1 MSYLHIDNLYKNQ
14 DILQFKECYAMEKIH
29 GTSANISYNNKTLH
43 FFSGGEKHER
53 FIALFNRE
61 EIKAKIEQLGV
72 EKIVIFGEAYGGSQ
86 QGMRDTYGD
95 QLKFVAFEV
104 KIGTNWLAVPQ
115 AEEIVKSLG
124 LEFIHYKKIPATLY
138 NIDTERDTNSVQ
150 AMRNG
155 LGIGKKREGI
165 VLRPLV
171 EVTKNN
177 GERIIAKHKTEN
189 FRETKTKRKVKDP
202 NQLKVLEKAKEIAE
216 EWVTLMRLN
225 HVLDKV
231 QEPSMQKMREI
242 IQSMCEDV
250 KREASE
256 EIVWNKQVE
265 RSIGKKTALLTKQ
278 YFQNK
283 LREVKR

>member
-14 DILQFKECYAMEKIH
+14 DILQFKQCYSLEKIH

-43 FFSGGEKHER
+43 FCPGGEKYER
-53 FIALFNRE
+53 FIALFNKDE
-61 EIKAKIEQLGV
+61 LKEKIEQLGV
-72 EKIVIFGEAYGGSQ
+72 EKIVIFGEAYGGKQ
-86 QGMRDTYGD
+86 QGMRDTYGN
-95 QLKFVAFEV
+95 QLKFVVFEV
-104 KIGTNWLAVPQ
+104 KIENTWLAVPQ
-115 AEEIVKSLG
+115 AEEVVKSLG
-124 LEFIHYKKIPATLY
+124 LEFIHYVRIPTIIGF
-138 NIDTERDTNSVQ
+138 IDGERDSDSIQ
-150 AMRNG
+150 AIRNG
-155 LGIGKKREGI
+155 MGKGKKREGI

-177 GERIIAKHKTEN
+177 GERIIAKHKRED

-225 HVLDKV
+225 HVLDKIK
-231 QEPSMQKMREI
+231 EPSMQKMKEI

-250 KREASE
+250 KREAE
-256 EIVWNKQVE
+256 GEVVWNKQVE
-265 RSIGKKTALLTKQ
+265 RSIGKKTAFLTKQ

-283 LREVKR
+283 LRSKDE